1 MNRHLSDK
9 IPAPTSGR
17 LLLLALLLCICG
29 GVSADPQAVQH
40 LPNLTIRNFAQD
52 KVGYIWIATD
62 NGLCR
67 YNGQT
72 YYYYQ
77 SEPDNPASL
86 PANRV
91 HDIRTDDEG
100 TLWIATADG
109 ICIYNPL
116 YDNFERLLTERGL
129 HPQRSADRLF
139 GTCGHG
145 ALRRCQPHDTGPE
158 GFALPPSPGAGS

>member
-129 HPQRSADRLF
+129 HHITRSGPQIVCF
-139 GTCGHG
+139 GTS
-145 ALRRCQPHDTGPE
+145 ALN
-158 GFALPPSPGAGS
+158 LPLATPGMGT

>member
-29 GVSADPQAVQH
+29 SVSADPQAVQH

-77 SEPDNPASL
+77 SEPDNPASGSTTSA
-86 PANRV
+86 PTTKARS
-91 HDIRTDDEG
+91 G
-100 TLWIATADG
+100 S
-109 ICIYNPL
+109 
-116 YDNFERLLTERGL
+116 
-129 HPQRSADRLF
+129 PQRAASAS
-139 GTCGHG
+139 TT
-145 ALRRCQPHDTGPE
+145 RCTTTSN
-158 GFALPPSPGAGS
+158 AC

>member
-77 SEPDNPASL
+77 SEPDDPASL
-86 PANRV
+86 RLRV
-91 HDIRTDDEG
+91 SALEGHETQAALLRTR
-100 TLWIATADG
+100 A
-109 ICIYNPL
+109 
-116 YDNFERLLTERGL
+116 
-129 HPQRSADRLF
+129 
-139 GTCGHG
+139 
-145 ALRRCQPHDTGPE
+145 ALRRSSARPR
-158 GFALPPSPGAGS
+158 